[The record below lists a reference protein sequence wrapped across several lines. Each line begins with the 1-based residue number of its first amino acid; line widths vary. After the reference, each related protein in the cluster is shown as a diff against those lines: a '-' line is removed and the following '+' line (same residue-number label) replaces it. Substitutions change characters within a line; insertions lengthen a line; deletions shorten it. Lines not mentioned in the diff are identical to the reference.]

1 MEYFNNTNHERTLGS
16 IGEIAIPIP
25 ACKHAGFSPGE
36 VFVFQAK
43 PGHIG
48 IRKRDEGL
56 RVLPDDVYLDLS
68 SFCNGMNH
76 TTGEENR
83 QLIRLL
89 TRECHRTVQ
98 NGIFFSLIRRLIQA
112 WAGLQGPYIDPRNE
126 DVVNTCRKI
135 CGAMDWKIEGPKN

>member
-1 MEYFNNTNHERTLGS
+1 MQYYYNNNHERTLGS

-25 ACKHAGFSPGE
+25 ACNHAGFAPGE

-68 SFCNGMNH
+68 SFCNGMNR

-83 QLIRLL
+83 QLIWLL

-98 NGIFFSLIRRLIQA
+98 DGIFFSLIIPSCKLSNSIIYYYRGGYRCQRRD
-112 WAGLQGPYIDPRNE
+112 Y
-126 DVVNTCRKI
+126 
-135 CGAMDWKIEGPKN
+135 WKAK